1 MIKRLLAIGLI
12 CLGFV
17 ALPVLAQAP
26 TTTTERLQQA
36 VIDNS
41 IALNSEQQAAITAK
55 CLNAQTILYK
65 IQRGTDSLIEERY
78 TLYTTIQ
85 QELQAIKLRM
95 VRQGADA
102 SETDLLT
109 GKIQQALEDFGVKAE
124 DYELA
129 LSDVISVNCQQ
140 QPVLFQAGMV
150 VMRLKRA
157 LLLDSSLQLKAV
169 MQNADDDV
177 FGQLKRRLVI

>member
-12 CLGFV
+12 CSGFV
-17 ALPVLAQAP
+17 ALPVLAQAT

-36 VIDNS
+36 ATDSATNLS
-41 IALNSEQQAAITAK
+41 SEQQANITAK
-55 CLNAQTILYK
+55 CLGAQTILYK
-65 IQRGTDSLIEERY
+65 IQRSTDSLIEERY
-78 TLYTTIQ
+78 ALYTTIQ

-95 VRQGADA
+95 IRQGADA

-109 GKIQQALEDFGVKAE
+109 GRIQQSLEDFGIKAE
-124 DYELA
+124 DYKLA
-129 LSDVISVNCQQ
+129 LSDVISINCQQ

-150 VMRLKRA
+150 AMRLKRA
-157 LLLDSSLQLKAV
+157 LLLDSSLQLKGV

-177 FGQLKRRLVI
+177 FGQLKRRLII

>member
-12 CLGFV
+12 CLGF
-17 ALPVLAQAP
+17 AGLPVLAQAP
-26 TTTTERLQQA
+26 TTTTERLQQE

-41 IALNSEQQAAITAK
+41 ITPDNERQAAITAK
-55 CLNAQTILYK
+55 CLGAQTILYK
-65 IQRGTDSLIEERY
+65 IQRSTDLLIEERY
-78 TLYTTIQ
+78 TLYTAVQ

-109 GKIQQALEDFGVKAE
+109 GRIQQSLEDFGIKAE
-124 DYELA
+124 DYKLA

-157 LLLDSSLQLKAV
+157 LLLDSSLQLKTV